1 MHSKILSECLQNK
14 KLIAIF
20 APMKLISWNVN
31 GLRAVVKKD
40 FLSKIERMDADVVC
54 IQETKAQDDQ
64 VKEALTELQGYHIYS
79 SSAVRKGYSGTAVL
93 SRVAPLSVT
102 MGIGIEEHDTEG
114 RVVTVELANYYLIDV
129 YVPNSGSELARLDY
143 RGEWD
148 KALLAYMKKLELTK
162 PVVICGD
169 FNVAHE
175 PIDIARPKENYNKA
189 AGYTQR
195 EIDGMDHYVAE
206 GFVDTFRHFY
216 PDKKEA
222 YSWWSYRFGAR
233 EKNIGWRIDYF
244 LISKALLPQLQEAFI
259 LNDIDG
265 SDHCPVGV
273 VIND

>member
-1 MHSKILSECLQNK
+1 
-14 KLIAIF
+14 
-20 APMKLISWNVN
+20 MKLISWNVN

-40 FLSKIERMDADVVC
+40 FLSKIQNMDADVVC

-64 VKEALTELQGYHIYS
+64 VKEALADLQGYQVYS

-93 SRVAPLSVT
+93 TRVAPINVSFGL
-102 MGIGIEEHDTEG
+102 GIEEHDQEG
-114 RVVTVELANYYLIDV
+114 RVVTVEYADFYLIDV

-148 KALLAYMKKLELTK
+148 KALFDYMKHLEQTK

-189 AGYTQR
+189 AGYTQK
-195 EIDGMDHYVAE
+195 EIDGMDRFIGG

-216 PDKKEA
+216 PDKKDT

-244 LISKALLPQLQEAFI
+244 LISQSLVPQLKEAFI
-259 LNDIDG
+259 LNDVDG

-273 VIND
+273 VL